1 MAHMRVPQLKTTLS
15 EASPEKAAEI
25 RSAVTGALKHDKNVG
40 LLCFE
45 RSVETSFVLPW
56 DLNPRVQPV
65 KITVA
70 VRNGISSALMDEASL
85 RHLEECGSINWNSTV
100 LWRGRELVSSPVSAT
115 YTPIAPGQGNWEPL
129 DDSIASQLEEA
140 YHSAEYQCTFVASYA
155 TFQVDFQTCQ
165 LLNVTTNTLAEVQRV
180 AFAPLMPLK
189 VSCPEYVLYAI
200 AGCGVVNKQRHG
212 MKRTKDFLHRK

>member
-1 MAHMRVPQLKTTLS
+1 MCTPLVPQLKTTLS
-15 EASPEKAAEI
+15 DASPEKAAEI
-25 RSAVTGALKHDKNVG
+25 RSTVTGALKHDKNVG

-70 VRNGISSALMDEASL
+70 VRNGICSALMDEISL

-100 LWRGRELVSSPVSAT
+100 LWQGRELDLSPVNAT
-115 YTPIAPGQGNWEPL
+115 CAPTTHRQREWKPL
-129 DDSIASQLEEA
+129 DDPISAQLEEV
-140 YHSAEYQCTFVASYA
+140 YHSAEHQCTFMASYA

-165 LLNVTTNTLAEVQRV
+165 LLNVSTDTLAEIRRV

-189 VSCPEYVLYAI
+189 VRRARVESRVLCCYQLFCEGLSVSC
-200 AGCGVVNKQRHG
+200 
-212 MKRTKDFLHRK
+212 F

>member
-1 MAHMRVPQLKTTLS
+1 MAHLRTQFVPQLKTTLS

-85 RHLEECGSINWNSTV
+85 RHLKECGSINWNSTV
-100 LWRGRELVSSPVSAT
+100 LWQGRELVSSPVSAT
-115 YTPIAPGQGNWEPL
+115 CTPRQGEWKAL

-165 LLNVTTNTLAEVQRV
+165 LLNVATNALAEVRRV

-189 VSCPEYVLYAI
+189 VSGACVEPRVQWNCRL
-200 AGCGVVNKQRHG
+200 
-212 MKRTKDFLHRK
+212 